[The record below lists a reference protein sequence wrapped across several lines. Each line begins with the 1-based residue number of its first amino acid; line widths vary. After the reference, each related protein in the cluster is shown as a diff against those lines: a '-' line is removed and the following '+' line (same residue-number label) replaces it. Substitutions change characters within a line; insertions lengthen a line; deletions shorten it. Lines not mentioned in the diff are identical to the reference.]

1 MANERDDFER
11 SEEPTQKR
19 KDEARKQGQIA
30 RARSLIPTV
39 ALMGAV
45 AVLPVMSRNLIET
58 FHRLFCGFFALAGEP
73 RELSLA
79 ELLSLACET
88 LLLAGPTVALLLGA
102 VVVAGV
108 IGGLAQSRFL
118 WSSELLQPKISRLN
132 PLTGLQRLVSVESFA
147 EVGKSLLEIFCLGT
161 AGILIL
167 RADLPALASLSSLDL
182 ADVLM
187 FGLRE
192 GLWLL
197 KVGVAIMIVIS
208 FLDYLFQLWR
218 LQVQLRMSKQEVKEE
233 NRQQEGDPHVKGR
246 LRSLQQKMARQRM
259 MAEVPSA
266 DVVITNPTHLAIAL
280 RYRSDEMQAPRVIAK
295 GAGYVAQRIREIAR
309 SHGVP
314 IMENKPLARMLYQQV
329 DVGQAIPESLYR
341 AVAEVLAY
349 VFRLQRERG
358 WGVRTQGI
366 KTGEVKQLS
375 S

>member
-1 MANERDDFER
+1 MADERDDFER

-30 RARSLIPTV
+30 RARSLVPTA
-39 ALMGAV
+39 ALLGAV
-45 AVLPVMSRNLIET
+45 AVLPVTSRDLVET
-58 FHRLFCGFFALAGEP
+58 VHRLFYGFFELAGES
-73 RELSLA
+73 RELPLKELFSLA
-79 ELLSLACET
+79 FET
-88 LLLAGPTVALLLGA
+88 LLLTGHALALLLGA
-102 VVVAGV
+102 VVVAGLV
-108 IGGLAQSRFL
+108 GGLAQSRFL

-132 PLTGLQRLVSVESFA
+132 PLSGLRRLFSVESFA
-147 EVGKSLLEIFCLGT
+147 EVGKSLLEILCLSA

-167 RADLPALASLSSLDL
+167 RADLPTLASLSSLDL
-182 ADVLM
+182 SDVVM
-187 FGLRE
+187 FGSRE

-197 KVGVAIMIVIS
+197 KVGVGIMIVIS
-208 FLDYLFQLWR
+208 FLDYLFQHWR

-246 LRSLQQKMARQRM
+246 LRTLRQKMARQRM

-266 DVVITNPTHLAIAL
+266 DVVITNPTHLTIAL
-280 RYRSDEMQAPRVIAK
+280 RYRPEEMQAPRVIAK

-309 SHGVP
+309 SHSVP

-358 WGVRTQGI
+358 WEAGSQKI
-366 KTGEVKQLS
+366 EAGEVR
-375 S
+375 

>member
-1 MANERDDFER
+1 
-11 SEEPTQKR
+11 
-19 KDEARKQGQIA
+19 
-30 RARSLIPTV
+30 
-39 ALMGAV
+39 
-45 AVLPVMSRNLIET
+45 MSRNLIET

-197 KVGVAIMIVIS
+197 KVGVAI
-208 FLDYLFQLWR
+208 
-218 LQVQLRMSKQEVKEE
+218 
-233 NRQQEGDPHVKGR
+233 
-246 LRSLQQKMARQRM
+246 
-259 MAEVPSA
+259 
-266 DVVITNPTHLAIAL
+266 
-280 RYRSDEMQAPRVIAK
+280 
-295 GAGYVAQRIREIAR
+295 
-309 SHGVP
+309 
-314 IMENKPLARMLYQQV
+314 
-329 DVGQAIPESLYR
+329 
-341 AVAEVLAY
+341 
-349 VFRLQRERG
+349 
-358 WGVRTQGI
+358 
-366 KTGEVKQLS
+366 
-375 S
+375 